1 MSPQSA
7 SVAIL
12 ATVAPL
18 WPGST
23 LFLSP
28 GSLAGLA
35 HGLLF
40 SLYTCFPLFGPV
52 YHVCFLE
59 TLFPSQTVG
68 ARCLFCVSSPT
79 QRPAWRLGCAPRPK
93 EVMSPLFHPNSL
105 YPWATKNWDFCPG
118 FLTGMEILGSL
129 DFKRLL
135 HTTLLTSCIPSYIS
149 PTSCSRLVCDVH
161 FTR

>member
-1 MSPQSA
+1 MIPELLTSVSPQSA

-12 ATVAPL
+12 ATVALL

-35 HGLLF
+35 HGFLF
-40 SLYTCFPLFGPV
+40 SLYTCFPLFGLV

-79 QRPAWRLGCAPRPK
+79 QRPASRPGCVPYTKRSNVSFVPPQLPLSLGHK
-93 EVMSPLFHPNSL
+93 EL
-105 YPWATKNWDFCPG
+105 G
-118 FLTGMEILGSL
+118 FLPWILEGDGDPGILG
-129 DFKRLL
+129 F
-135 HTTLLTSCIPSYIS
+135 
-149 PTSCSRLVCDVH
+149 
-161 FTR
+161 